1 MQEHNFDKILDF
13 LCSGIMSKKERQNV
27 RDELFDHLMCK
38 YETNIAMG
46 MDDELATENA
56 IKDLG
61 DRTVIKYRLSQVHS
75 YYPNLSMKKAMNLLT
90 LGFCLMSF
98 QINII
103 INIINTGEITK
114 FIGQIIMIVALF
126 CLSKSNDKLKK
137 AFVFGSA
144 EFTLTK
150 IAVAITPALPSV
162 IFWIP
167 HVLYIA
173 SCIANIVKWFY
184 LFYGLRDLTAP
195 FKEEYRKTIP
205 YGFASFVNLLSPV
218 YFIWVCSAMIVSENS
233 IPDISEVATG
243 AAYII
248 IPFALISIII
258 TLIVFVM
265 SSKCL
270 WQNDHEYQ
278 IETSSKKKAI
288 AAILAVAIAIVPML
302 AVDLSMSFDKAETGI
317 YSIDDSDISETDCNS
332 TCEKLMAY
340 GVPEKII
347 RNLPESEIAKYS
359 DCLPITAY
367 SQREQ
372 KFILSAAKD
381 NGTGGFD
388 DGVKTECHA
397 CAFEIKD
404 ENGNSYYRILSW
416 LEYSANGNYYDQAFF
431 FNYNSDSYIPLNY
444 DGEYNGDFLLILSEE
459 NGETLKNEPLD
470 VYTGEN
476 ALTDSVTGIR
486 FEGKEN
492 LLILHAADY
501 VLMRSSMLGN
511 GSHRILEFFHR
522 TFPVS
527 LPCRNAYDAYKND
540 YHSFDGYGLV
550 RAQLFTEVHFPMPFE
565 DDEYKDLVI
574 EEVAG

>member
-162 IFWIP
+162 VFWIP

-195 FKEEYRKTIP
+195 FKEEYKKTIP
-205 YGFASFVNLLSPV
+205 YGFASFVNLLSPA
-218 YFIWVCSAMIVSENS
+218 YFIWLYSAMIVSENS

-258 TLIVFVM
+258 TLVVFVM
-265 SSKCL
+265 TSKCL

-288 AAILAVAIAIVPML
+288 AAILAVAVAIVPMA
-302 AVDLSMSFDKAETGI
+302 AVDLWISYEKADTEVYTI
-317 YSIDDSDISETDCNS
+317 HDSDISEDEYNRICGS
-332 TCEKLMAY
+332 LLSYGIPEKLVY
-340 GVPEKII
+340 S
-347 RNLPESEIAKYS
+347 LPESEILKFEDSIPATDFEYPKTYDLVYSNSDFGRYGFEFDAYNCAIGLKNENGVIDSRFMVWIEYKEDIKGHYS
-359 DCLPITAY
+359 DYIQIKPPMY
-367 SQREQ
+367 N
-372 KFILSAAKD
+372 FILS
-381 NGTGGFD
+381 NGTE
-388 DGVKTECHA
+388 KC
-397 CAFEIKD
+397 
-404 ENGNSYYRILSW
+404 
-416 LEYSANGNYYDQAFF
+416 
-431 FNYNSDSYIPLNY
+431 SDTV
-444 DGEYNGDFLLILSEE
+444 LILSEE
-459 NGETLKNEPLD
+459 NGKIMKNEPLETYYD
-470 VYTGEN
+470 DFFD
-476 ALTDSVTGIR
+476 DSVTGIR
-486 FEGKEN
+486 FQAKDGMLIYFGKNFIVDNSKTVTYQTVN
-492 LLILHAADY
+492 LYHKIFPLTT
-501 VLMRSSMLGN
+501 MRN
-511 GSHRILEFFHR
+511 I
-522 TFPVS
+522 P
-527 LPCRNAYDAYKND
+527 
-540 YHSFDGYGLV
+540 
-550 RAQLFTEVHFPMPFE
+550 
-565 DDEYKDLVI
+565 DEYKDDVLGLVSFSVHAQQWVDFDADWSEYNDTLEL
-574 EEVAG
+574 EETE